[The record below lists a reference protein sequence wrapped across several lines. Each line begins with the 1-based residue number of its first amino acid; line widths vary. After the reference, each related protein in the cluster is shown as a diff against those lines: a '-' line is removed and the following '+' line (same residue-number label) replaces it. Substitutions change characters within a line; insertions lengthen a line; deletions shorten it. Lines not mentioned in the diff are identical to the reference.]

1 MRVLN
6 FEQSGCPALFLDM
19 LEELGVNLTNITPK
33 NIEDMLLTA
42 IKESERLQADYP
54 HLKTFLLYQVE
65 VIKSQNERI
74 KKYDAD
80 NPPRE
85 WDELYVKR
93 FKSIWAHLQDWR
105 QKEVIELERAH
116 GLGSE
121 PNYYIKANYL
131 AKEDKATNES
141 LRIEEIDIPKHF
153 FKFLAEHK
161 DLNGNRLN
169 DGRNNEWLNKKG
181 YEPDPTAPRKYILG
195 SKEDQPNSLAND
207 LFEKLKPVRVYRK

>member
-19 LEELGVNLTNITPK
+19 LEELGVNLTNITPN
-33 NIEDMLLTA
+33 NIEDKLLTA

-65 VIKSQNERI
+65 VIKNQSERI
-74 KKYDAD
+74 KKYEAD

-85 WDELYVKR
+85 WDELYEKR
-93 FKSIWAHLQDWR
+93 FPSIWAHLQGWMHR
-105 QKEVIELERAH
+105 ETTTLKEYQEA
-116 GLGSE
+116 GGK
-121 PNYYIKANYL
+121 PDYYITANFL
-131 AKEDKATNES
+131 AKEKRGANES

-195 SKEDQPNSLAND
+195 SKDDQPNSLAND